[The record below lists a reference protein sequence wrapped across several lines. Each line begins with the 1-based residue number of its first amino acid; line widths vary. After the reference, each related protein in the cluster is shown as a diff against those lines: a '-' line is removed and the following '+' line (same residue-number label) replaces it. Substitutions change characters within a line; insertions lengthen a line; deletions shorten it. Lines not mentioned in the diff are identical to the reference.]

1 MTIGYIKNGE
11 KMKFEDI
18 ANNKTQ
24 ELVKYF
30 YAYQRILLTTQV
42 GITINEEPQY
52 PVYFNGFVDK
62 VDKIKDEL
70 FKFGIKAKEV
80 VPLEKVNSSPGTSFS
95 VSTQAY
101 KYLLLQDNDVIEPP
115 TNIDLVVKYI
125 ITRLDTPYR

>member
-11 KMKFEDI
+11 NMKFEDI
-18 ANNKTQ
+18 ANNKIQ

-30 YAYQRILLTTQV
+30 YAYQRILLSTQV

-52 PVYFNGFVDK
+52 PVYFNDFVDK

-70 FKFGIKAKEV
+70 FKFGIKVKEV
-80 VPLEKVNSSPGTSFS
+80 VPLEKVNSSPETSFS

-115 TNIDLVVKYI
+115 TNIGLVVKYI